1 MDDADMDDASLD
13 GPATLER
20 ALRRLLAPG
29 EGAPAA
35 GAEEDEGTPFPADFR
50 ESQGDEWR
58 ISEGPVLGQSNAER
72 IRYRCGARH
81 KARSKKCKYYGMA
94 AGEEPEVPRD
104 DTDWRDWEQ
113 ASGM

>member
-1 MDDADMDDASLD
+1 MDDASLD

-20 ALRRLLAPG
+20 ALRFAARAEDDEQLQHTLMRRAPIQAAPG
-29 EGAPAA
+29 A
-35 GAEEDEGTPFPADFR
+35 
-50 ESQGDEWR
+50 WR
-58 ISEGPVLGQSNAER
+58 SEGPVLGQSNAER